1 MAAPTG
7 VGSWSWDSTGN
18 RDGHV
23 TKPEDSL
30 GAFPR
35 RTRKGQAGRTPGIP
49 KKVPSPSGTTRAGP
63 AQGPV
68 VSMGTI
74 SQDAGVSGG
83 EPSGRGHVCRDPGA
97 QVSLNPP
104 ARSPVLSE
112 QSVGLGDRALAC
124 FPLVR
129 LSPHTC
135 VWPAVCLAPFSA
147 PALKTT
153 PGQPELGEAA
163 GPPGSVASAGWCSR
177 VLDCRRVLLN
187 PSFGKE
193 GPGAES
199 LGESGSGHTWQ
210 RGFTSR
216 PM

>member
-135 VWPAVCLAPFSA
+135 VWQTITPHVCVACRMPG
-147 PALKTT
+147 ALLCTS
-153 PGQPELGEAA
+153 PEDHTRTARAGGGCGPTWLG
-163 GPPGSVASAGWCSR
+163 GF
-177 VLDCRRVLLN
+177 RRVVLACAGLQ
-187 PSFGKE
+187 E
-193 GPGAES
+193 GFAQSILWEGRA
-199 LGESGSGHTWQ
+199 WC
-210 RGFTSR
+210 
-216 PM
+216 